1 VIGGKIFLSI
11 GKTGGA
17 YFTVESALKSQTISF
32 EALLAR
38 LISFVNLRIKNG
50 EYTERGLARI
60 LGVSQPQMHNVLK
73 GARTLHSDLADRLL
87 RKLGISIL
95 HLFEESELTGE
106 LRARLATSGLA
117 GLKKP
122 VRNESSLRSKARV
135 V

>member
-1 VIGGKIFLSI
+1 
-11 GKTGGA
+11 
-17 YFTVESALKSQTISF
+17 VESALKSQTISF

-73 GARTLHSDLADRLL
+73 GARTLHADLADRLL

-106 LRARLATSGLA
+106 LRARLATSGLS